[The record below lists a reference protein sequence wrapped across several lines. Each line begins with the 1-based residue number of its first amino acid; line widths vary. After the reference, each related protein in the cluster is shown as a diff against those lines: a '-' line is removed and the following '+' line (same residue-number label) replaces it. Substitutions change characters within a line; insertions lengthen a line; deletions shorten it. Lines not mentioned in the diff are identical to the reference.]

1 VRLVKINDRLWVN
14 ADRVIAVE
22 ERTID
27 NYSKGWKTF
36 VELTLDSVGRWQLDM
51 PLTTVITALR
61 RSDQ

>member
-1 VRLVKINDRLWVN
+1 MRLVKVNEKLWVN
-14 ADRVIAVE
+14 AERVIAVE

-27 NYSKGWKTF
+27 NYRGPKTF

-51 PLTTVITALR
+51 PLTTVLTALR